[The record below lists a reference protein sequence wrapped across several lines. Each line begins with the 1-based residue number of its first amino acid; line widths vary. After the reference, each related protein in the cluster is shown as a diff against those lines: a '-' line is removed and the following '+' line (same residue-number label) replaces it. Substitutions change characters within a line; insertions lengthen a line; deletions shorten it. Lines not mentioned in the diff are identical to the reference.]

1 MTTRYA
7 INKFGGSIAS
17 TPTKHVIAYEVQGHF
32 IADVQSQNQKPY
44 GVEIVVYD
52 DLFNEVDSF
61 QFKVNSIDGWSSIY
75 PNPEYMFITK
85 DKWLVIPDGYIRRSY
100 NESFI
105 HYGRAFS
112 FIDLDNLN
120 SLKYDEVNSLGDT
133 YTYTNASFVVLGG
146 VPRYNFD
153 DGGFQIAKIGGK
165 EKIITSAFI
174 THPNMPMHG
183 DTEPFSTGLY
193 IQDIDQMIAVG
204 TSSPLGSIGLVAE
217 PELIPT
223 FVGDGTTKQVV
234 TDHWL
239 HGTYTTQVTEGI
251 DTGGSDRYLPNLSVG
266 EDKVLVSDASKTHIY
281 EYVNQTL
288 TGPVVISEQL
298 SGGVVNQ
305 NQYHVQDLVH
315 YDISGNPSATLK
327 YEGDRDESGVTLLHP
342 FSLTEPNNYP
352 NAMSIP
358 DVTAQVESGPR
369 RLSGYNPTT
378 GYRLPGWEYWVAPYP
393 RTASLVID
401 FNLDGTY
408 SVTSSSQ
415 DIDSGIW
422 LERSVYAGEQY
433 EMSGTISKINDID
446 TNIFLSEFTPIYDGE
461 SFAPNIKLT
470 TIAFDK
476 NNTVESY
483 TLRIEE
489 YSNDPDYL
497 VDSLHLDPSVVI
509 PTKIE
514 MSFDIKGLSAVS
526 DTHINLTVDMDLS
539 GAPDLDLSPTSP
551 LVIFDTSFGLANEGD
566 LSTTFYALD
575 SKKPKVHRPGNNAG
589 FTDELLL
596 VDPNISSSID
606 FMYLDSNGPDTVT
619 LQFPT
624 GWVDNE
630 GNDLTSVDVQN
641 GSTYV
646 AYLGSVSSGD
656 DLSVVAS
663 SHFIYISVD
672 EVFTKTIPIQVSNP
686 V

>member
-1 MTTRYA
+1 MTTMYL
-7 INKFGGSIAS
+7 NTKFGGSIAS
-17 TPTKHVIAYEVQGHF
+17 SPNKHIIAYENEGHF
-32 IADVQSQNQKPY
+32 LDEVQAQNQKPY

-61 QFKVNSIDGWSSIY
+61 HFKVKLIDGWSSIY

-85 DKWLVIPDGYIRRSY
+85 DKWLVIPDGYIRRNVS
-100 NESFI
+100 EEFM

-112 FIDLDNLN
+112 FIDLDNLE
-120 SLKYDEVNSLGDT
+120 SLQYDETNYLGDT

-174 THPNMPMHG
+174 SYPNMPMHG
-183 DTEPFSTGLY
+183 DTESFSTGLY

-234 TDHWL
+234 TNHWL

-251 DTGGSDRYLPNLSVG
+251 DTGGEDRYLPNLSVG
-266 EDKVLVSDASKTHIY
+266 EDKVLVSDASKTHVY

-315 YDISGNPSATLK
+315 YDISGRPSATLK
-327 YEGDRDESGVTLLHP
+327 YQGDREENGVTLLHP
-342 FSLTEPNNYP
+342 FSLTEPDNYP
-352 NAMSIP
+352 NGISIA
-358 DVTAQVESGPR
+358 DTTLQIESGPR
-369 RLSGYNPTT
+369 RVTNYNPTN
-378 GYRLPGWEYWVAPYP
+378 GYRLPGWEYWVAFFP
-393 RTASLVID
+393 RTVSLNIN

-408 SVTSSSQ
+408 LVTSSSG
-415 DIDSGIW
+415 DIDSGVW
-422 LERSVYAGEQY
+422 LERSVYSGEQY
-433 EMSGTISKINDID
+433 EITGVISKINDVD
-446 TNIFLSEFTPIYDGE
+446 TNIFLSNFSTASDGE

-470 TIAFDK
+470 TTSNSL
-476 NNTVESY
+476 NNTLV
-483 TLRIEE
+483 THGVRIEE
-489 YSNDPDYL
+489 YSNDPDHL

-514 MSFDIKGLSAVS
+514 MSFDVEGLSSVS

-539 GAPDLDLSPTSP
+539 GVPDLDLSSTSP
-551 LVIFDTSFGLANEGD
+551 LVIFSTSFGLAYEGD
-566 LSTTFYALD
+566 SSTTFYAID
-575 SKKPKVHRPGNNAG
+575 SMKPKVHVPDNDAG
-589 FTDELLL
+589 YTDELLV
-596 VDPNISSSID
+596 VDKNLSSSVD
-606 FMYLDSNGPDTVT
+606 FMYVESQGPAAVT

-624 GWVDNE
+624 GWVDENGSPLSTVE
-630 GNDLTSVDVQN
+630 AQN
-641 GSTYV
+641 GSTYT
-646 AYLGSVSSGD
+646 AYLGDNVYVGD
-656 DLSVVAS
+656 DISVTAS
-663 SHFIYISVD
+663 SYFENVD
-672 EVFTKTIPIQVSNP
+672 MTFTKTIPIQLGNLV
-686 V
+686 